1 MSWENASNECKNKW
15 YARLVKIESPEENDF
30 IRRELLAERPTAY
43 WIGLFKFG
51 AGFWKWSDGTQL
63 NGYEN
68 WRDGKPNAQNLNCGQ
83 IRKGTFES
91 GNYYDGHWR
100 DGKCQNEKRY
110 ICKKAVSYPSTTIY
124 KD

>member
-1 MSWENASNECKNKW
+1 M
-15 YARLVKIESPEENDF
+15 
-30 IRRELLAERPTAY
+30 AERPRAY

-83 IRKGTFES
+83 IRKGTGIGAMES
-91 GNYYDGHWR
+91 A
-100 DGKCQNEKRY
+100 KTKRGTFV
-110 ICKKAVSYPSTTIY
+110 KRP
-124 KD
+124 

>member
-1 MSWENASNECKNKW
+1 M
-15 YARLVKIESPEENDF
+15 VKIESPEENDF
-30 IRRELLAERPTAY
+30 IRRELLAERPRAY

-110 ICKKAVSYPSTTIY
+110 ICKKAVSYPSTTTY
-124 KD
+124 KDQT